1 MKKINDMWEDAAANS
16 VSGGGVAL
24 PADAVNKKKKKKAVY
39 DGRTKEG
46 RKFVER
52 MLANRKA
59 RMERQT
65 VTASKQNLA
74 SITVKEEP
82 VAEAASS
89 KVHVPGENFSVVPKV
104 RRAKLY
110 WRIEDDR
117 GYLFDEVPVGT
128 LGLKLFK
135 KMYGIGEETVDDLVK
150 GRIKE
155 AVGDTTVE
163 DGVNAYVTAVNAEMM
178 KGEFSKQYEAKQE
191 ELKARAANK
200 YWRLEIFE
208 FGKARSIHA
217 FVDKET
223 GDIYKPAGWKAPAKG
238 SRGNITDPSYISR
251 VSQTRHPQ
259 MGGHLY
265 KTARGGRG
273 R

>member
-1 MKKINDMWEDAAANS
+1 MWEDAAANS

-24 PADAVNKKKKKKAVY
+24 PADAVNKKRKKAVY

-104 RRAKLY
+104 RSAKLY
-110 WRIEDDR
+110 WRIEDDK
-117 GYLFDEVPVGT
+117 GGLFDEVPVGP
-128 LGLKLFK
+128 LGQKKFT
-135 KMYGIGEETVDDLVK
+135 KMYGEETV
-150 GRIKE
+150 
-155 AVGDTTVE
+155 A
-163 DGVNAYVTAVNAEMM
+163 
-178 KGEFSKQYEAKQE
+178 EAKVRPPKIKGLSIKGSEITGLKQGTKTFSAKLVVYQGKLGYKVMDE
-191 ELKARAANK
+191 FGGFETLDLKAFTK
-200 YWRLEIFE
+200 K
-208 FGKARSIHA
+208 FG
-217 FVDKET
+217 
-223 GDIYKPAGWKAPAKG
+223 
-238 SRGNITDPSYISR
+238 
-251 VSQTRHPQ
+251 
-259 MGGHLY
+259 
-265 KTARGGRG
+265 
-273 R
+273 

>member
-1 MKKINDMWEDAAANS
+1 MKKFNDMWEDAAANS

-82 VAEAASS
+82 VTEAASS
-89 KVHVPGENFSVVPKV
+89 WKRVPGENFSVVPKV
-104 RRAKLY
+104 RSAKLY

-128 LGLKLFK
+128 LGLKKFK
-135 KMYGIGEETVDDLVK
+135 KMYGIGEAKVRPPKIKGLSIKGSEITGLKQGTKTFSAKLVVYQGKLGYKVMDEFGGFETLD
-150 GRIKE
+150 
-155 AVGDTTVE
+155 
-163 DGVNAYVTAVNAEMM
+163 
-178 KGEFSKQYEAKQE
+178 
-191 ELKARAANK
+191 LKAFTK
-200 YWRLEIFE
+200 K
-208 FGKARSIHA
+208 FG
-217 FVDKET
+217 
-223 GDIYKPAGWKAPAKG
+223 
-238 SRGNITDPSYISR
+238 
-251 VSQTRHPQ
+251 
-259 MGGHLY
+259 
-265 KTARGGRG
+265 
-273 R
+273 

>member
-82 VAEAASS
+82 VTEAASS
-89 KVHVPGENFSVVPKV
+89 KLKQLRFFSDKSLKFTVSPRVIK
-104 RRAKLY
+104 AALY
-110 WRIEDDR
+110 WRIEDDK
-117 GYLFDEVPVGT
+117 GGLFDEVPVGP
-128 LGLKLFK
+128 LGQKKFT
-135 KMYGIGEETVDDLVK
+135 KMYGEETV
-150 GRIKE
+150 
-155 AVGDTTVE
+155 A
-163 DGVNAYVTAVNAEMM
+163 
-178 KGEFSKQYEAKQE
+178 EAKVRPPKIKGLSIKGSEITGLKQGTKTFSAKLVVYQGKLGYKVMDE
-191 ELKARAANK
+191 FGGFETLDLKAFTK
-200 YWRLEIFE
+200 K
-208 FGKARSIHA
+208 FG
-217 FVDKET
+217 
-223 GDIYKPAGWKAPAKG
+223 
-238 SRGNITDPSYISR
+238 
-251 VSQTRHPQ
+251 
-259 MGGHLY
+259 
-265 KTARGGRG
+265 
-273 R
+273 